1 VQTAPDR
8 PQRINLAYRMLGIG
22 TNSKMP
28 QALSEDDAQTLA
40 QYSIE
45 KLSVVVCDFY
55 ANALE

>member
-1 VQTAPDR
+1 
-8 PQRINLAYRMLGIG
+8 MLGIG